1 MYYIKVLFVF
11 ILSLFLNVCC
21 FSCISDELYLKFKGV
36 HGEKD
41 QNKCMYV
48 IMIFAITEQH

>member
-21 FSCISDELYLKFKGV
+21 FSCISDELYLKFKEV